1 MTDKLDIH
9 AAFLRLVSLPDGPV
23 HPDTAQKALATWQ
36 ACVAAVPERFFPP
49 GAAASENGH
58 VIYCWDTDTVHLAA
72 EFIPGQPTERF
83 YQNDL
88 EKRSWYEESDELPA
102 RAADAIREIFR
113 LRTAATVE
121 PVPAVN

>member
-9 AAFLRLVSLPDGPV
+9 AAFLRRVSLPDGPV

-36 ACVAAVPERFFPP
+36 ACVAVVPQRFFPP

-58 VIYCWDTDTVHLAA
+58 VIYCWDTDDLHLEA
-72 EFIPGQPTERF
+72 EFIPDQPTGWYYR
-83 YQNDL
+83 NRVTKDDWL
-88 EKRSWYEESDELPA
+88 EETDELPA

-113 LRTAATVE
+113 LRTANTSE
-121 PVPAVN
+121 GIG